1 MENYEF
7 LGNIG
12 QGMSGKVYK
21 AKHKKENRFYAI
33 KKLNFNEINEKERI
47 AIQDEVNLL
56 KQLKHPNIVTYKD
69 SFFDNENC
77 LNIVMVFC
85 EMGDMYTKIRRQ
97 KGEYF
102 PEETIFLWIAQLC
115 LALSYV
121 HDKQILHRD
130 IKTQNIFIQN
140 EHTIRIGDFGIA
152 KGYNQ
157 NQDLGGSLIG
167 TPLYMAPEVYN
178 SSKKYSFRSDIWS
191 LGCCIFEMCNLK
203 NAFEA
208 KSWNAVF
215 VKVTKG
221 QRAQL
226 NSRYSM
232 DMKNLVDSMLSV
244 NGKNRPTIA
253 SILEKPFMK
262 PIVGK
267 YISDFVANWKE
278 WGGEEEQVAILREQ
292 AIKFCIFDINRIN
305 EIFGDKYIIK
315 NENKDQE
322 ALKDINENDKKILMD
337 HKKEIENKL
346 KELENQKKLI
356 LENRQKER
364 NNMRKN
370 MNNINYKN
378 NSLTKDKDLKI
389 RYNSL
394 EKKIPTTK
402 QNSNSNIPNYINR
415 NNLSSN
421 NNNNKR
427 SSHKNNLSKHH
438 QNSDY
443 KLSGI
448 NIFQDNKEIPN
459 NYNSNNNK
467 NSGSRPLT
475 SNKKGSDT
483 NTEPGNA
490 IKDIRDE
497 KKYNIAERNQLTK
510 IIQEMNK
517 LKKELEQIDN
527 KKDSLPH
534 YNINFNNDKS
544 MLNNDTLNGINL
556 NNLNN
561 EFNNNGALGLYE
573 DENNILINNENY
585 NSNEKNYT
593 NNKNEEELINHKN
606 KIENLINNPNN
617 IIMDRID
624 FYKSRCINIIGKKNF
639 TKAYECI
646 KNDKLNKNNNKNTD
660 FNLREKLTSI
670 LGKTNIV
677 VYIKG
682 DDCFEIFQKINIL
695 FSSYISINTSKC
707 ISLF

>member
-85 EMGDMYTKIRRQ
+85 EMGDMYTKIRKQ

-315 NENKDQE
+315 DENKDQE
-322 ALKDINENDKKILMD
+322 ALKDINENEKKILMD
-337 HKKEIENKL
+337 HKKEIENRL
-346 KELENQKKLI
+346 KELENQKKII
-356 LENRQKER
+356 LENRQRER

-394 EKKIPTTK
+394 EKKIPNTK

-415 NNLSSN
+415 NNLSSNN

-448 NIFQDNKEIPN
+448 NIFQDSKEIPN

-467 NSGSRPLT
+467 NNGSRPLT
-475 SNKKGSDT
+475 SNKKGPDT
-483 NTEPGNA
+483 NTEPGNGM
-490 IKDIRDE
+490 KDIREE

-527 KKDSLPH
+527 RKDSLPH

-573 DENNILINNENY
+573 DETNILINNENY

-617 IIMDRID
+617 IIMERIE
-624 FYKSRCINIIGKKNF
+624 FYKSRCVNIIGKKTF
-639 TKAYECI
+639 VRAYECI
-646 KNDKLNKNNNKNTD
+646 KNDKLNKSNNKNTD

-670 LGKTNIV
+670 LGKTNIGFWQ
-677 VYIKG
+677 I
-682 DDCFEIFQKINIL
+682 INQVIIL
-695 FSSYISINTSKC
+695 EDLLNLNKS
-707 ISLF
+707 

>member
-21 AKHKKENRFYAI
+21 ARHKKENRFYAI

-69 SFFDNENC
+69 SFFDSNNC

-85 EMGDMYTKIRRQ
+85 ELGDMYTKIHKQ

-102 PEETIFLWIAQLC
+102 PEEQILLWLAQLC

-215 VKVTKG
+215 VKVNKG
-221 QRAQL
+221 QRAPL
-226 NSRYSM
+226 NNKYSI

-253 SILEKPFMK
+253 CILEKPFMK

-267 YISDFVANWKE
+267 YISDFVENWKD

-292 AIKFCIFDINRIN
+292 AEKFCIFEINRIN
-305 EIFGDKYIIK
+305 EIFGEKYIVK
-315 NENKDQE
+315 NDTKDQE
-322 ALKDINENDKKILMD
+322 ALKDINENEKKNLIERR
-337 HKKEIENKL
+337 KEIENKL
-346 KELENQKKLI
+346 KELENKKKII
-356 LENRQKER
+356 LENRQRER
-364 NNMRKN
+364 NNAKKN
-370 MNNINYKN
+370 MQTKINHNNYKSGSLNKEKNIEKEKENNIKV
-378 NSLTKDKDLKI
+378 

-394 EKKIPTTK
+394 EKKIPNNINNTK
-402 QNSNSNIPNYINR
+402 QI
-415 NNLSSN
+415 N
-421 NNNNKR
+421 NNNNNNMNIKK
-427 SSHKNNLSKHH
+427 SFNKKNLSRHH

-443 KLSGI
+443 KLSGL
-448 NIFQDNKEIPN
+448 NIFQDNKEMIPN
-459 NYNSNNNK
+459 NNNSS
-467 NSGSRPLT
+467 NSKKKGGRPLT
-475 SNKKGSDT
+475 SNKKDMM
-483 NTEPGNA
+483 TEPNGSVGKE
-490 IKDIRDE
+490 IKEREEKRIKFDE
-497 KKYNIAERNQLTK
+497 RKQLTK
-510 IIQEMNK
+510 IIQEINK
-517 LKKELEQIDN
+517 LKKEIEQIDN
-527 KKDSLPH
+527 REVSLPQ

-544 MLNNDTLNGINL
+544 FMNNDTLSGINL

-561 EFNNNGALGLYE
+561 
-573 DENNILINNENY
+573 DLINNAY
-585 NSNEKNYT
+585 VG
-593 NNKNEEELINHKN
+593 NEEENKNMNNNDNNNYINNKTEEELLNHQHKLD
-606 KIENLINNPNN
+606 NLINNPNN
-617 IIMDRID
+617 LIMERID
-624 FYKSRCINIIGKKNF
+624 FYKNRCLNIIGKKVF
-639 TKAYECI
+639 SRAYEFL
-646 KNDKLNKNNNKNTD
+646 KTDKQNKMSNKKIDYNT
-660 FNLREKLTSI
+660 REKLTNI
-670 LGKTNIV
+670 LGKNNI
-677 VYIKG
+677 G
-682 DDCFEIFQKINIL
+682 FWQMINQIL
-695 FSSYISINTSKC
+695 ILEDLLNKNKN
-707 ISLF
+707 

>member
-21 AKHKKENRFYAI
+21 ARHKKENRFYAI

-69 SFFDNENC
+69 SFFDSDNC

-85 EMGDMYTKIRRQ
+85 EMGDMYTKIHKQ

-102 PEETIFLWIAQLC
+102 PEEQILLWIAQLC

-215 VKVTKG
+215 VKVNKG

-226 NSRYSM
+226 NSRYSL

-262 PIVGK
+262 PVVGN
-267 YISDFVANWKE
+267 YISNFVENWKE
-278 WGGEEEQVAILREQ
+278 WGGEEEQVGILREQ
-292 AIKFCIFDINRIN
+292 AEKFCIFEINRIN
-305 EIFGDKYIIK
+305 EIFGEKYTIK
-315 NENKDQE
+315 NDNKDQE
-322 ALKDINENDKKILMD
+322 ALKDINENEKKNLIERR
-337 HKKEIENKL
+337 KEIENKL
-346 KELENQKKLI
+346 KELENKKKII
-356 LENRQKER
+356 LENRQRDR
-364 NNMRKN
+364 NNAKKN
-370 MNNINYKN
+370 ISTKIIHNNYKSG
-378 NSLTKDKDLKI
+378 SLNKDKEKDKENNLKI

-394 EKKIPTTK
+394 EKKIPINVVNNPK
-402 QNSNSNIPNYINR
+402 Q
-415 NNLSSN
+415 LN
-421 NNNNKR
+421 NNNNINMNIKK
-427 SSHKNNLSKHH
+427 SFNKKNLSRHH

-443 KLSGI
+443 KISGL
-448 NIFQDNKEIPN
+448 NIFQDNKELIPN
-459 NYNSNNNK
+459 NNNNSS
-467 NSGSRPLT
+467 NSKKKGGRPLT
-475 SNKKGSDT
+475 SNKKDMR
-483 NTEPGNA
+483 TEPNGSVG
-490 IKDIRDE
+490 KELKERDE
-497 KKYNIAERNQLTK
+497 KKIKFDERKQLTK
-510 IIQEMNK
+510 IIQEINK
-517 LKKELEQIDN
+517 LKKEIEQIDN
-527 KKDSLPH
+527 REVSLPQ

-544 MLNNDTLNGINL
+544 FLNNDTLSGINL

-561 EFNNNGALGLYE
+561 DLINNAYMSNE
-573 DENNILINNENY
+573 EENKNINIIINNENINY
-585 NSNEKNYT
+585 KNS
-593 NNKNEEELINHKN
+593 KNEEELIEHKQ
-606 KIENLINNPNN
+606 KIENLIKNPNEL
-617 IIMDRID
+617 IMERID
-624 FYKSRCINIIGKKNF
+624 FYKNRCINIIGKKVF
-639 TKAYECI
+639 QRAYEFL
-646 KNDKLNKNNNKNTD
+646 KSDKQNKIANKKIEYNV
-660 FNLREKLTSI
+660 REKLMNI
-670 LGKTNIV
+670 LGKNNI
-677 VYIKG
+677 G
-682 DDCFEIFQKINIL
+682 FWQMINQVL
-695 FSSYISINTSKC
+695 MLEDLLKKNKN
-707 ISLF
+707 

>member
-85 EMGDMYTKIRRQ
+85 EMGDMYTKIRKQ

-315 NENKDQE
+315 DENKDQE
-322 ALKDINENDKKILMD
+322 ALKDINENEKKILMD
-337 HKKEIENKL
+337 HKKEIENRL

-356 LENRQKER
+356 LENRQRER

-394 EKKIPTTK
+394 EKKIPNTK

-415 NNLSSN
+415 NNLSSNN

-448 NIFQDNKEIPN
+448 NIFQDSKEIPN

-467 NSGSRPLT
+467 NNGSRPLT
-475 SNKKGSDT
+475 SNKKGPDT
-483 NTEPGNA
+483 NTEPGNGM
-490 IKDIRDE
+490 KDIREE

-527 KKDSLPH
+527 RKDSLPH

-544 MLNNDTLNGINL
+544 ILNNDTLNGINL

-573 DENNILINNENY
+573 DETNILINNENY

-617 IIMDRID
+617 IIMERIE
-624 FYKSRCINIIGKKNF
+624 FYKSRCTNIIGKKTF
-639 TKAYECI
+639 IKAYECI
-646 KNDKLNKNNNKNTD
+646 KNDKLNKNNNKNPD
-660 FNLREKLTSI
+660 YNLREKLTSI
-670 LGKTNIV
+670 LGKTNIGFWQ
-677 VYIKG
+677 I
-682 DDCFEIFQKINIL
+682 INQVIIL
-695 FSSYISINTSKC
+695 EDLLNLNKS
-707 ISLF
+707 

>member
-21 AKHKKENRFYAI
+21 ARHKKENRFYAI

-69 SFFDNENC
+69 SFFDSDNC

-85 EMGDMYTKIRRQ
+85 EMGDMYTKIHKQ

-102 PEETIFLWIAQLC
+102 PEEQILLWIAQLC

-215 VKVTKG
+215 VKVNKG

-226 NSRYSM
+226 NSRYSL

-262 PIVGK
+262 PVVGN
-267 YISDFVANWKE
+267 YISNFVENWKE
-278 WGGEEEQVAILREQ
+278 WGGEEEQVGILREQ
-292 AIKFCIFDINRIN
+292 AEKFCIFEINRIN
-305 EIFGDKYIIK
+305 EIFGEKYTIK
-315 NENKDQE
+315 NDNKDQE
-322 ALKDINENDKKILMD
+322 ALKDINENEKKNLIERR
-337 HKKEIENKL
+337 KEIENKL
-346 KELENQKKLI
+346 KELENKKKII
-356 LENRQKER
+356 LENRQRDR
-364 NNMRKN
+364 NNAKKN
-370 MNNINYKN
+370 ISTKIIHNNYKSG
-378 NSLTKDKDLKI
+378 SLNKDKEKDKENNLKI

-394 EKKIPTTK
+394 EKKIPINAVNNPK
-402 QNSNSNIPNYINR
+402 Q
-415 NNLSSN
+415 LN
-421 NNNNKR
+421 NNNNINMNIKK
-427 SSHKNNLSKHH
+427 SFNKKNLSRHH

-443 KLSGI
+443 KISGL
-448 NIFQDNKEIPN
+448 NIFQDNKELIPN
-459 NYNSNNNK
+459 NNNNSS
-467 NSGSRPLT
+467 NSKKKGGRPLT
-475 SNKKGSDT
+475 SNKKDMR
-483 NTEPGNA
+483 TEPNGSVG
-490 IKDIRDE
+490 KELKERDE
-497 KKYNIAERNQLTK
+497 KKIKFDERKQLTK
-510 IIQEMNK
+510 IIQEINK
-517 LKKELEQIDN
+517 LKKEIEQIDN
-527 KKDSLPH
+527 REVSLPQ

-544 MLNNDTLNGINL
+544 FLNNDTLSGINL

-561 EFNNNGALGLYE
+561 DLINNAYMSNE
-573 DENNILINNENY
+573 EENKNINIIINNENINY
-585 NSNEKNYT
+585 KNS
-593 NNKNEEELINHKN
+593 KNEEELIEHKQ
-606 KIENLINNPNN
+606 KIENLIKNPNEL
-617 IIMDRID
+617 IMERID
-624 FYKSRCINIIGKKNF
+624 FYKNRCINIIGKKVF
-639 TKAYECI
+639 QRAYEFLKSDKQNKI
-646 KNDKLNKNNNKNTD
+646 ANKKIEYNVREKLMNILGKNNIGFWQMINQVLMLEDLLNKNKN
-660 FNLREKLTSI
+660 
-670 LGKTNIV
+670 
-677 VYIKG
+677 
-682 DDCFEIFQKINIL
+682 
-695 FSSYISINTSKC
+695 
-707 ISLF
+707 

>member
-21 AKHKKENRFYAI
+21 AKNKKENRFYAI

-85 EMGDMYTKIRRQ
+85 EMGDMYTKIRKQ

-102 PEETIFLWIAQLC
+102 SEETIFLWIAQLC

-278 WGGEEEQVAILREQ
+278 WGGEEEQVGILREQ

-305 EIFGDKYIIK
+305 EIFGDQYIIK

-322 ALKDINENDKKILMD
+322 ALKDINENEKKILMEP
-337 HKKEIENKL
+337 KKEIENRL

-356 LENRQKER
+356 LENRQRER
-364 NNMRKN
+364 NNLRKN
-370 MNNINYKN
+370 INNINHKN
-378 NSLTKDKDLKI
+378 NSLTKDKDLKV

-394 EKKIPTTK
+394 EKKIPNTK

-421 NNNNKR
+421 NNKR
-427 SSHKNNLSKHH
+427 SSHKNNLSKYH

-467 NSGSRPLT
+467 NIGSRPLT
-475 SNKKGSDT
+475 SNKKGPDT
-483 NTEPGNA
+483 NTEPGNG
-490 IKDIRDE
+490 IRDIRDE

-517 LKKELEQIDN
+517 LKKELEHIDN

-561 EFNNNGALGLYE
+561 EFNKKEALGSYE
-573 DENNILINNENY
+573 DEANILINNENY
-585 NSNEKNYT
+585 NNNEKNYT
-593 NNKNEEELINHKN
+593 NNKKEEELINHKN
-606 KIENLINNPNN
+606 KIKNLINNPNN
-617 IIMDRID
+617 IIMERID
-624 FYKSRCINIIGKKNF
+624 FYKSRCINIIGRKTF

-646 KNDKLNKNNNKNTD
+646 KNEKQNKNKISD
-660 FNLREKLTSI
+660 FNLKEKLTSI
-670 LGKTNIV
+670 LGKTNIGFWQ
-677 VYIKG
+677 I
-682 DDCFEIFQKINIL
+682 INQVIML
-695 FSSYISINTSKC
+695 EDLLNLNKS
-707 ISLF
+707 

>member
-21 AKHKKENRFYAI
+21 ARHKKENRFYAI

-56 KQLKHPNIVTYKD
+56 KELKHPNIVTYKD
-69 SFFDNENC
+69 SFFDSDNC

-85 EMGDMYTKIRRQ
+85 EMGDMYTKIHKQ

-102 PEETIFLWIAQLC
+102 PEEQILLWLAQLC

-178 SSKKYSFRSDIWS
+178 SNKKYSFRSDIWS

-215 VKVTKG
+215 VKVNKG
-221 QRAQL
+221 QRAPL
-226 NSRYSM
+226 NNKYSI

-262 PIVGK
+262 PIVGN
-267 YISDFVANWKE
+267 YISDFVSHWKE
-278 WGGEEEQVAILREQ
+278 WGGEEEQVSILREQ
-292 AIKFCIFDINRIN
+292 AEKFCIFEINRIN
-305 EIFGDKYIIK
+305 EIFGDKYIVK
-315 NENKDQE
+315 NDNKDQE
-322 ALKDINENDKKILMD
+322 ALKDINENEKKNLIERR
-337 HKKEIENKL
+337 KEIENKL
-346 KELENQKKLI
+346 KELENKKKLI
-356 LENRQKER
+356 LENRQRER
-364 NNMRKN
+364 NNAKKN
-370 MNNINYKN
+370 MVAKINYTN
-378 NSLTKDKDLKI
+378 NHKGGSLNKEKEKEKDNIKV

-394 EKKIPTTK
+394 EKKIPTNINNTK
-402 QNSNSNIPNYINR
+402 QV
-415 NNLSSN
+415 N
-421 NNNNKR
+421 NNNMNIKKFFNK
-427 SSHKNNLSKHH
+427 KNLSKHH

-443 KLSGI
+443 KLSGL
-448 NIFQDNKEIPN
+448 NIFQDNKDMN
-459 NYNSNNNK
+459 QNNN
-467 NSGSRPLT
+467 NSSNSKKKGGRPLT
-475 SNKKGSDT
+475 SNKKDMR
-483 NTEPGNA
+483 TEPNGSVNKE
-490 IKDIRDE
+490 IKEREEKRIKFDE
-497 KKYNIAERNQLTK
+497 RKQLTK
-510 IIQEMNK
+510 IIQEINK
-517 LKKELEQIDN
+517 LKKEIEQID
-527 KKDSLPH
+527 KREVSLPQ

-544 MLNNDTLNGINL
+544 FINNDTLSGINL

-561 EFNNNGALGLYE
+561 DLINKAYVGNEE
-573 DENNILINNENY
+573 ENKNMNNNEN
-585 NSNEKNYT
+585 SNYR
-593 NNKNEEELINHKN
+593 NNKNEEDLINHQH
-606 KIENLINNPNN
+606 KIDNLINNPNN
-617 IIMDRID
+617 LIMERID
-624 FYKSRCINIIGKKNF
+624 FYKNRCINIIGKKTF
-639 TKAYECI
+639 SRAYEFLKI
-646 KNDKLNKNNNKNTD
+646 DKQNKISNKKVDYNT
-660 FNLREKLTSI
+660 REKLTNI
-670 LGKTNIV
+670 LGKNNI
-677 VYIKG
+677 G
-682 DDCFEIFQKINIL
+682 FWQMINQVL
-695 FSSYISINTSKC
+695 MLEDLLNKNKN
-707 ISLF
+707 

>member
-1 MENYEF
+1 
-7 LGNIG
+7 
-12 QGMSGKVYK
+12 MSGKVYK

-69 SFFDNENC
+69 SFFDKDNC

-85 EMGDMYTKIRRQ
+85 EMGDMYTKIRKQ

-102 PEETIFLWIAQLC
+102 PEETILLWVAQLC

-215 VKVTKG
+215 VKVNKG

-262 PIVGK
+262 PVVGQ
-267 YISDFVANWKE
+267 YICDFVENWKD

-292 AIKFCIFDINRIN
+292 AEKFCIFDVGRIN
-305 EIFGDKYIIK
+305 EIFGDNFINK

-322 ALKDINENDKKILMD
+322 ILKDINENEKKMLIERR
-337 HKKEIENKL
+337 KEIENRL
-346 KELENQKKLI
+346 KELENKKKLI
-356 LENRQKER
+356 LENRQRER
-364 NNMRKN
+364 NNIRKN
-370 MNNINYKN
+370 INNINHKNN
-378 NSLTKDKDLKI
+378 NSLNKDKDLKI

-394 EKKIPTTK
+394 EKKIPNNNK
-402 QNSNSNIPNYINR
+402 QNSYSNIPNYINR

-421 NNNNKR
+421 NNNIKQSFHR
-427 SSHKNNLSKHH
+427 NNLSKHH

-443 KLSGI
+443 KISGI
-448 NIFQDNKEIPN
+448 SIFQDTKEIPN

-467 NSGSRPLT
+467 KSGSRPLT
-475 SNKKGSDT
+475 SNKKDPDIQ
-483 NTEPGNA
+483 TEPGNGV
-490 IKDIRDE
+490 KDIREE
-497 KKYNIAERNQLTK
+497 KKINIAERNQLTK
-510 IIQEMNK
+510 IIQEINK
-517 LKKELEQIDN
+517 LKKEMEQIDN
-527 KKDSLPH
+527 KEVSLPK
-534 YNINFNNDKS
+534 YNININNDKS
-544 MLNNDTLNGINL
+544 MINNTLNGINS
-556 NNLNN
+556 NDIIINRTV
-561 EFNNNGALGLYE
+561 AQYE
-573 DENNILINNENY
+573 DENMINNDDIGNDNNY
-585 NSNEKNYT
+585 I
-593 NNKNEEELINHKN
+593 NNKNEEDLSEHKN
-606 KIENLINNPNN
+606 KIENLMKNPNS
-617 IIMDRID
+617 IILQRIE
-624 FYKSRCINIIGKKNF
+624 FYKKRCINIIGKKIF
-639 TKAYECI
+639 TKAYECLKI
-646 KNDKLNKNNNKNTD
+646 DKQNKINNKNVD
-660 FNLREKLTSI
+660 YNLREKLTTI
-670 LGKTNIV
+670 LGKNNI
-677 VYIKG
+677 G
-682 DDCFEIFQKINIL
+682 FWQMINQIIIL
-695 FSSYISINTSKC
+695 EDLLNRNKS
-707 ISLF
+707 

>member
-12 QGMSGKVYK
+12 QGMTGKVYK

-33 KKLNFNEINEKERI
+33 KKLNFNEINEKEKI

-69 SFFDNENC
+69 SFFDKENC

-85 EMGDMYTKIRRQ
+85 EMGDMYTKIRKQ
-97 KGEYF
+97 KGENF
-102 PEETIFLWIAQLC
+102 PEETILLWIAQLC

-226 NSRYSM
+226 NSKYSI

-262 PIVGK
+262 PVVGK
-267 YISDFVANWKE
+267 YIMDFVENWKE
-278 WGGEEEQVAILREQ
+278 WGGDEEQVGILREQ
-292 AIKFCIFDINRIN
+292 AQKFCIFDEGKIN
-305 EIFGDKYIIK
+305 EIFGDKYNIK

-322 ALKDINENDKKILMD
+322 ALKDINENEIKLLME
-337 HKKEIENKL
+337 HRKEIENKL
-346 KELENQKKLI
+346 KELENKKKSI
-356 LENRQKER
+356 LENRQRER
-364 NNMRKN
+364 NNYKKNISN
-370 MNNINYKN
+370 MNQKN
-378 NSLTKDKDLKI
+378 NSSNKDKDLKI

-394 EKKIPTTK
+394 EKKIPNNK
-402 QNSNSNIPNYINR
+402 KINNIPNYINR
-415 NNLSSN
+415 NNMSSTN
-421 NNNNKR
+421 NNGNIKR
-427 SSHKNNLSKHH
+427 ISHKGNLSKFH

-443 KLSGI
+443 KITGI
-448 NIFQDNKEIPN
+448 NLLQDNKDLLN
-459 NYNSNNNK
+459 NPNSNNNK
-467 NSGSRPLT
+467 NNGSRPLT
-475 SNKKGSDT
+475 SNKKGSDIQ
-483 NTEPGNA
+483 TEPRSGSLNKE
-490 IKDIRDE
+490 IVKVEREEQKIS
-497 KKYNIAERNQLTK
+497 IAERNQLTK

-517 LKKELEQIDN
+517 LRKELEQID
-527 KKDSLPH
+527 KKEVSLPK
-534 YNINFNNDKS
+534 YNINFNNEKS
-544 MLNNDTLNGINL
+544 FLNNDVLNGINL
-556 NNLNN
+556 NALNN
-561 EFNNNGALGLYE
+561 ELNANEEE
-573 DENNILINNENY
+573 DNANDINF
-585 NSNEKNYT
+585 KD
-593 NNKNEEELINHKN
+593 NKNEEELINHKN
-606 KIENLINNPNN
+606 KIEDFKNNPNKK
-617 IIMDRID
+617 IIEKID
-624 FYKSRCINIIGKKNF
+624 FYKSRCIDIIGKKRF
-639 TKAYECI
+639 TRAYECI
-646 KNDKLNKNNNKNTD
+646 KSNKSNKKNPD
-660 FNLREKLTSI
+660 SSLREKLTTI
-670 LGKTNIV
+670 LGKDNIGFWQMINQVLVLEDLLNKNTN
-677 VYIKG
+677 
-682 DDCFEIFQKINIL
+682 
-695 FSSYISINTSKC
+695 
-707 ISLF
+707 

>member
-21 AKHKKENRFYAI
+21 ARHKEENRFYAI

-69 SFFDNENC
+69 SFFDSDNC

-85 EMGDMYTKIRRQ
+85 ELGDMYTKIHKQ

-102 PEETIFLWIAQLC
+102 PEEQILLWLAQLC
-115 LALSYV
+115 LALSYI

-215 VKVTKG
+215 VKVNKG
-221 QRAQL
+221 QRAPL
-226 NSRYSM
+226 NNKYSI
-232 DMKNLVDSMLSV
+232 DMKNLVDSMLSI

-262 PIVGK
+262 PVVGN
-267 YISDFVANWKE
+267 YISDFVEHWEE
-278 WGGEEEQVAILREQ
+278 WGGEEEQVGILREQ
-292 AIKFCIFDINRIN
+292 AEKFCIFEINRIN
-305 EIFGDKYIIK
+305 EIFGDKYIVK
-315 NENKDQE
+315 NDTKDQE
-322 ALKDINENDKKILMD
+322 ALKDINENEKKNLIERR
-337 HKKEIENKL
+337 KEIENKL
-346 KELENQKKLI
+346 KELENKKKSI
-356 LENRQKER
+356 LENRQRER
-364 NNMRKN
+364 NNAKKN
-370 MNNINYKN
+370 ISNKVNY
-378 NSLTKDKDLKI
+378 NSFKSGSLNKDKDNNIKV

-394 EKKIPTTK
+394 EKKIPININNTK
-402 QNSNSNIPNYINR
+402 QI
-415 NNLSSN
+415 N
-421 NNNNKR
+421 NNNNNMNIKK
-427 SSHKNNLSKHH
+427 SFNKKNLLRHH

-443 KLSGI
+443 KLSGL
-448 NIFQDNKEIPN
+448 NIFQDNKEMIPYN
-459 NYNSNNNK
+459 NSSNSK
-467 NSGSRPLT
+467 KRGGRPLT
-475 SNKKGSDT
+475 ANKKDM
-483 NTEPGNA
+483 NTEPNGSVNKE
-490 IKDIRDE
+490 IKEKEE
-497 KKYNIAERNQLTK
+497 KKIKFDERKLLTK
-510 IIQEMNK
+510 VIQEINK
-517 LKKELEQIDN
+517 LKKEIEQIDN
-527 KKDSLPH
+527 REVSLPQ

-544 MLNNDTLNGINL
+544 FLNNDTLSGINL

-561 EFNNNGALGLYE
+561 DLISNAYMGNDEENKNLNN
-573 DENNILINNENY
+573 NNEN
-585 NSNEKNYT
+585 NNYKS
-593 NNKNEEELINHKN
+593 NKNEEELINHKQKIDNLMN
-606 KIENLINNPNN
+606 KPNDLIIE
-617 IIMDRID
+617 RID
-624 FYKSRCINIIGKKNF
+624 FYKNRCINIIGKKAF
-639 TKAYECI
+639 QRAYDFL
-646 KNDKLNKNNNKNTD
+646 KTDKQNKISNKNIEYNT
-660 FNLREKLTSI
+660 REKLTTI
-670 LGKTNIV
+670 LGKENI
-677 VYIKG
+677 G
-682 DDCFEIFQKINIL
+682 FWQMINQIL
-695 FSSYISINTSKC
+695 MLEDLLNKNKN
-707 ISLF
+707 

>member
-12 QGMSGKVYK
+12 QGMTGKVYK

-69 SFFDNENC
+69 SFFDKENC

-85 EMGDMYTKIRRQ
+85 EMGDMYTKIRKQ
-97 KGEYF
+97 KGENF
-102 PEETIFLWIAQLC
+102 PEETILLWIAQLC

-226 NSRYSM
+226 NSKYSN

-262 PIVGK
+262 PVVGK
-267 YISDFVANWKE
+267 YIMDFVENWKE
-278 WGGEEEQVAILREQ
+278 WGGDEEQVGILREQ
-292 AIKFCIFDINRIN
+292 AQKFCIFDEGKIN
-305 EIFGDKYIIK
+305 EIFGDKYNIK

-322 ALKDINENDKKILMD
+322 ALKDINENEIKLLME
-337 HKKEIENKL
+337 HRKEIENKL
-346 KELENQKKLI
+346 KELENKKKLI
-356 LENRQKER
+356 LENRQRER
-364 NNMRKN
+364 NNYKK
-370 MNNINYKN
+370 NINTINQKN
-378 NSLTKDKDLKI
+378 NSSNKDKDLKI

-394 EKKIPTTK
+394 EKKIPNNK
-402 QNSNSNIPNYINR
+402 KINNIPNYINR
-415 NNLSSN
+415 NNMSSN
-421 NNNNKR
+421 NNNANIKR
-427 SSHKNNLSKHH
+427 ASHKGNLSKFH

-443 KLSGI
+443 KITGI
-448 NIFQDNKEIPN
+448 NLLQDNKELLN
-459 NYNSNNNK
+459 NANSNNNK

-475 SNKKGSDT
+475 SNKKSDIQ
-483 NTEPGNA
+483 TEPRSGSLNKE
-490 IKDIRDE
+490 IVKVEREEQKIS
-497 KKYNIAERNQLTK
+497 IAERNQLTK

-517 LKKELEQIDN
+517 LRKELEQID
-527 KKDSLPH
+527 KKEVSLPK
-534 YNINFNNDKS
+534 YNINFNNEKS
-544 MLNNDTLNGINL
+544 FLNNDALNGINL
-556 NNLNN
+556 NALNN
-561 EFNNNGALGLYE
+561 ELNANEEE
-573 DENNILINNENY
+573 DKANDINY
-585 NSNEKNYT
+585 KD
-593 NNKNEEELINHKN
+593 NKNEEELINHKN
-606 KIENLINNPNN
+606 KIDDFKNNPNKM
-617 IIMDRID
+617 IVEKID
-624 FYKSRCINIIGKKNF
+624 FYKKRCTDIIGSKKF
-639 TKAYECI
+639 TRAYECI
-646 KNDKLNKNNNKNTD
+646 KSNKNNKKNPD
-660 FNLREKLTSI
+660 SNLREKLMTI
-670 LGKTNIV
+670 LGKDNLGFWQMINQVLVLEDLLNKNTN
-677 VYIKG
+677 
-682 DDCFEIFQKINIL
+682 
-695 FSSYISINTSKC
+695 
-707 ISLF
+707 

>member
-1 MENYEF
+1 MDNYEF

-21 AKHKKENRFYAI
+21 AKHKQENRFYAI

-69 SFFDNENC
+69 SFFDKDNC

-85 EMGDMYTKIRRQ
+85 EMGDMYTKIRKQ

-102 PEETIFLWIAQLC
+102 PEETILLWIAQLC

-215 VKVTKG
+215 VKVNKG

-226 NSRYSM
+226 NSRYSI

-262 PIVGK
+262 PVVGQ
-267 YISDFVANWKE
+267 YICDFVENWKD

-292 AIKFCIFDINRIN
+292 AEKFCIFDVGRIN
-305 EIFGDKYIIK
+305 EIFGDKFIIK

-322 ALKDINENDKKILMD
+322 ILKDINENEKKMLIERR
-337 HKKEIENKL
+337 KEIENKL
-346 KELENQKKLI
+346 KELENKKKLI
-356 LENRQKER
+356 LENRQRER
-364 NNMRKN
+364 NNIRKN
-370 MNNINYKN
+370 INNINHKNN
-378 NSLTKDKDLKI
+378 NSLNKDKDLKI

-394 EKKIPTTK
+394 EKKIPNNK
-402 QNSNSNIPNYINR
+402 QNSYSNIPNYINR

-421 NNNNKR
+421 NNNNIKQ
-427 SSHKNNLSKHH
+427 SFHKNNLSRHH

-443 KLSGI
+443 KISGI
-448 NIFQDNKEIPN
+448 SIFQDTKEIPN

-467 NSGSRPLT
+467 KSGSRPLT
-475 SNKKGSDT
+475 SNKKDPDIQ
-483 NTEPGNA
+483 TEPGNGV
-490 IKDIRDE
+490 KDIREE
-497 KKYNIAERNQLTK
+497 KKINIAERNQLTK
-510 IIQEMNK
+510 IIQEINK
-517 LKKELEQIDN
+517 LKKEIEQIDN
-527 KKDSLPH
+527 KEVTLPK
-534 YNINFNNDKS
+534 YNININNDKS
-544 MLNNDTLNGINL
+544 MINNTLNGINL
-556 NNLNN
+556 NSDLIINRTV
-561 EFNNNGALGLYE
+561 AQYE
-573 DENNILINNENY
+573 DENIINNDDINY
-585 NSNEKNYT
+585 INNDNIYI
-593 NNKNEEELINHKN
+593 NNKNEEDLSEHKN
-606 KIENLINNPNN
+606 KIENLINNPNS
-617 IIMDRID
+617 IIMERIE
-624 FYKSRCINIIGKKNF
+624 FYKSRCINIIGKKVF
-639 TKAYECI
+639 TKAYECLKI
-646 KNDKLNKNNNKNTD
+646 DKQNKNNNKNVD
-660 FNLREKLTSI
+660 YNLREKLTTI
-670 LGKTNIV
+670 LGKN
-677 VYIKG
+677 
-682 DDCFEIFQKINIL
+682 KIGFWQMINQIIIL
-695 FSSYISINTSKC
+695 EDLLNRNKS
-707 ISLF
+707 

>member
-21 AKHKKENRFYAI
+21 ARHKKENRFYAI

-69 SFFDNENC
+69 SFFDSDNC

-85 EMGDMYTKIRRQ
+85 ELGDMYTKIHKQ

-102 PEETIFLWIAQLC
+102 PEEQILLWLAQLC

-215 VKVTKG
+215 VKVNKG

-226 NSRYSM
+226 NSRYSL

-267 YISDFVANWKE
+267 YISDFVENWKE
-278 WGGEEEQVAILREQ
+278 WGGEEEQVGILRDQ
-292 AIKFCIFDINRIN
+292 AEKFCIFEINRIN

-315 NENKDQE
+315 NDTKDQE
-322 ALKDINENDKKILMD
+322 ALKDINENEKKNLIERR
-337 HKKEIENKL
+337 KEIENKL
-346 KELENQKKLI
+346 KELENKKKVI
-356 LENRQKER
+356 LENRQRDR
-364 NNMRKN
+364 NNAKKN
-370 MNNINYKN
+370 ISTKIINHNNYKSG
-378 NSLTKDKDLKI
+378 SLNKDKENNLKI

-394 EKKIPTTK
+394 EKKIPININNPK
-402 QNSNSNIPNYINR
+402 QA
-415 NNLSSN
+415 N
-421 NNNNKR
+421 NNNNNNINMNIKK
-427 SSHKNNLSKHH
+427 SFNKKNLSRHH
-438 QNSDY
+438 QNSDF
-443 KLSGI
+443 KLSGL
-448 NIFQDNKEIPN
+448 NIFQDNKEMIPN
-459 NYNSNNNK
+459 NNNNSS
-467 NSGSRPLT
+467 NSKKKGSRPLT
-475 SNKKGSDT
+475 SNKKDMR
-483 NTEPGNA
+483 TEPNGSVG
-490 IKDIRDE
+490 KEMKERDE
-497 KKYNIAERNQLTK
+497 KKIKFDERKQLTK
-510 IIQEMNK
+510 IIQEINK
-517 LKKELEQIDN
+517 LKKEIEQIDN
-527 KKDSLPH
+527 REVTLPQ

-544 MLNNDTLNGINL
+544 FLNNDTLSGINL

-561 EFNNNGALGLYE
+561 DLINNAYMMSIE
-573 DENNILINNENY
+573 DENKNINANNNIINENNNY
-585 NSNEKNYT
+585 KNS
-593 NNKNEEELINHKN
+593 KNEEELLNHKQ
-606 KIENLINNPNN
+606 KIENLKNNPNDL
-617 IIMDRID
+617 IMERID
-624 FYKSRCINIIGKKNF
+624 FYKNRCINIIGKKVF
-639 TKAYECI
+639 QRAYDII
-646 KNDKLNKNNNKNTD
+646 KTDKQNKIANKKIDYNIREKLMNILGKSNIGFWQMINQVLTLEDLLNKNK
-660 FNLREKLTSI
+660 S
-670 LGKTNIV
+670 
-677 VYIKG
+677 
-682 DDCFEIFQKINIL
+682 
-695 FSSYISINTSKC
+695 
-707 ISLF
+707 

>member
-21 AKHKKENRFYAI
+21 ARHKKENRFYAI

-69 SFFDNENC
+69 SFFDSDNC

-85 EMGDMYTKIRRQ
+85 EMGDMYTKIHKQ

-102 PEETIFLWIAQLC
+102 PEEQILLWIAQLC

-215 VKVTKG
+215 VKVNKG

-226 NSRYSM
+226 NSRYSL

-262 PIVGK
+262 PVVGN
-267 YISDFVANWKE
+267 YISNFVENWKE
-278 WGGEEEQVAILREQ
+278 WGGEEEQVGILREQ
-292 AIKFCIFDINRIN
+292 AEKFCIFEINRIN
-305 EIFGDKYIIK
+305 EIFGEKYTIK
-315 NENKDQE
+315 NDNKDQE
-322 ALKDINENDKKILMD
+322 ALKDINENEKKNLIERR
-337 HKKEIENKL
+337 KEIENKL
-346 KELENQKKLI
+346 KELENKKKII
-356 LENRQKER
+356 LENRQRDR
-364 NNMRKN
+364 NNAKKN
-370 MNNINYKN
+370 ISTKIIHNNYKSG
-378 NSLTKDKDLKI
+378 SLNKDKEKDKENNLKI

-394 EKKIPTTK
+394 EKKIPINVVNNPK
-402 QNSNSNIPNYINR
+402 Q
-415 NNLSSN
+415 LN
-421 NNNNKR
+421 NNNNINMNIKK
-427 SSHKNNLSKHH
+427 SFNKKNLSRHH

-443 KLSGI
+443 KISGL
-448 NIFQDNKEIPN
+448 NIFQDNKELIPN
-459 NYNSNNNK
+459 NNNNSS
-467 NSGSRPLT
+467 NSKKKGGRPLT
-475 SNKKGSDT
+475 SNKKDMR
-483 NTEPGNA
+483 TEPNGSVG
-490 IKDIRDE
+490 KELKERDE
-497 KKYNIAERNQLTK
+497 KKIKFDERKQLTK
-510 IIQEMNK
+510 IIQEINK
-517 LKKELEQIDN
+517 LKKEIEQIDN
-527 KKDSLPH
+527 REVSLPQ

-544 MLNNDTLNGINL
+544 FLNNDTLSGINL

-561 EFNNNGALGLYE
+561 DLINNAYMSNE
-573 DENNILINNENY
+573 EENKNINIIINNENINY
-585 NSNEKNYT
+585 KNS
-593 NNKNEEELINHKN
+593 KNEEELIEHKQ
-606 KIENLINNPNN
+606 KIENLIKNPNEL
-617 IIMDRID
+617 IMERID
-624 FYKSRCINIIGKKNF
+624 FYKNRCINIIGKKVF
-639 TKAYECI
+639 QRAYEFLKSDKQNKI
-646 KNDKLNKNNNKNTD
+646 ANKKIEYNVREKLMNILGKNNIGFWQIINQVLMLEDLLNKNKN
-660 FNLREKLTSI
+660 
-670 LGKTNIV
+670 
-677 VYIKG
+677 
-682 DDCFEIFQKINIL
+682 
-695 FSSYISINTSKC
+695 
-707 ISLF
+707 

>member
-21 AKHKKENRFYAI
+21 ARHKKENRFYAI

-69 SFFDNENC
+69 SFFDSDNC

-85 EMGDMYTKIRRQ
+85 ELGDMYTKIHKQ
-97 KGEYF
+97 KGDFF
-102 PEETIFLWIAQLC
+102 PEEQILLWLAQLC

-215 VKVTKG
+215 VKVNKG

-226 NSRYSM
+226 NSRYSL

-267 YISDFVANWKE
+267 YISDFVENWKE
-278 WGGEEEQVAILREQ
+278 WGGEEEQVGILREQ
-292 AIKFCIFDINRIN
+292 AEKFCIFEINRIN

-315 NENKDQE
+315 NDTKDQE
-322 ALKDINENDKKILMD
+322 ALKDINENEKKNLIERR
-337 HKKEIENKL
+337 KEIENKL
-346 KELENQKKLI
+346 KELENKKKVI
-356 LENRQKER
+356 LENRQRDR
-364 NNMRKN
+364 NNAKKN
-370 MNNINYKN
+370 ISTKIINHNNYKSG
-378 NSLTKDKDLKI
+378 SLNKDKENNLKI

-394 EKKIPTTK
+394 EKKIPININNPK
-402 QNSNSNIPNYINR
+402 QI
-415 NNLSSN
+415 N
-421 NNNNKR
+421 NNNNNINMNIKK
-427 SSHKNNLSKHH
+427 SFNKKNLSRHH
-438 QNSDY
+438 QNSDI
-443 KLSGI
+443 KLSGL
-448 NIFQDNKEIPN
+448 NIFQDNKEMIPN
-459 NYNSNNNK
+459 NNNNSS
-467 NSGSRPLT
+467 NSKKKGGRPLT
-475 SNKKGSDT
+475 SNKKDMR
-483 NTEPGNA
+483 TEPNGSVG
-490 IKDIRDE
+490 KELKERDE
-497 KKYNIAERNQLTK
+497 KKIKFDERKQLTK
-510 IIQEMNK
+510 IIQEINK
-517 LKKELEQIDN
+517 LKKEIEQIDN
-527 KKDSLPH
+527 REVTLPQ

-544 MLNNDTLNGINL
+544 FLNNDTLSGINL

-561 EFNNNGALGLYE
+561 DLINNAYMMSIE
-573 DENNILINNENY
+573 DENKNINTNNNIINENNNY
-585 NSNEKNYT
+585 KNS
-593 NNKNEEELINHKN
+593 KNEEELINHKQ
-606 KIENLINNPNN
+606 KIENLKNNPNDL
-617 IIMDRID
+617 IMERID
-624 FYKSRCINIIGKKNF
+624 FYKNRCINIIGKKVF
-639 TKAYECI
+639 QRAYDLI
-646 KNDKLNKNNNKNTD
+646 KTDKQNKIANKKIDYNIREKLMNILGKSNIGFWQMINQVLMLEDLLNKNK
-660 FNLREKLTSI
+660 S
-670 LGKTNIV
+670 
-677 VYIKG
+677 
-682 DDCFEIFQKINIL
+682 
-695 FSSYISINTSKC
+695 
-707 ISLF
+707 

>member
-12 QGMSGKVYK
+12 QGMTGKVYK
-21 AKHKKENRFYAI
+21 AKNKKENRFYAI

-69 SFFDNENC
+69 SFFDKENC

-85 EMGDMYTKIRRQ
+85 EMGDMYTKIRKQ
-97 KGEYF
+97 KGENF
-102 PEETIFLWIAQLC
+102 PEETILLWIAQLC

-140 EHTIRIGDFGIA
+140 DHTIRIGDFGIA

-226 NSRYSM
+226 NSKYSN

-262 PIVGK
+262 PVVGK
-267 YISDFVANWKE
+267 YIMDFVENWKE
-278 WGGEEEQVAILREQ
+278 WGGDEEQVGILREQ
-292 AIKFCIFDINRIN
+292 AQKFCIFDEGKIN
-305 EIFGDKYIIK
+305 EIFGDKYNIK

-322 ALKDINENDKKILMD
+322 ALKDINENEIKLLME
-337 HKKEIENKL
+337 HRKEIENKL
-346 KELENQKKLI
+346 KELENKKKLI
-356 LENRQKER
+356 LENRQRER
-364 NNMRKN
+364 NNFKK
-370 MNNINYKN
+370 NINNLNQKN
-378 NSLTKDKDLKI
+378 NSSNKDKDLKI

-394 EKKIPTTK
+394 EKKIPNNK
-402 QNSNSNIPNYINR
+402 KLNNIPNYMNK
-415 NNLSSN
+415 NNMSSN
-421 NNNNKR
+421 NNNNNIKR
-427 SSHKNNLSKHH
+427 TSHKGNLSKFH

-443 KLSGI
+443 KITGI
-448 NIFQDNKEIPN
+448 NLLQDNKELLN
-459 NYNSNNNK
+459 NANSNNNK
-467 NSGSRPLT
+467 NRGSRPLT
-475 SNKKGSDT
+475 SNKKGSDIQ
-483 NTEPGNA
+483 TEPRSGSLNKE
-490 IKDIRDE
+490 IVKVEREEQKIS
-497 KKYNIAERNQLTK
+497 IAERNQLTK

-517 LKKELEQIDN
+517 LRKELDQIDKKEV
-527 KKDSLPH
+527 SLPK
-534 YNINFNNDKS
+534 YNINFSNEKS
-544 MLNNDTLNGINL
+544 FLNNDMLNGINL
-556 NNLNN
+556 NALNN
-561 EFNNNGALGLYE
+561 ELNANEEE
-573 DENNILINNENY
+573 DNANEL
-585 NSNEKNYT
+585 
-593 NNKNEEELINHKN
+593 NNKNNKTEEELINHKN
-606 KIENLINNPNN
+606 KIETFKNNPNIM
-617 IIMDRID
+617 IIEKID
-624 FYKSRCINIIGKKNF
+624 FYKKRCINIIGKKRF
-639 TKAYECI
+639 TRAYECI
-646 KNDKLNKNNNKNTD
+646 KSNKNNKKNPD
-660 FNLREKLTSI
+660 SNLREKLMTI
-670 LGKTNIV
+670 LGKDNIGFWQMINQVLVLEDLLNKNTN
-677 VYIKG
+677 
-682 DDCFEIFQKINIL
+682 
-695 FSSYISINTSKC
+695 
-707 ISLF
+707 

>member
-21 AKHKKENRFYAI
+21 ARHKKENRFYAI

-69 SFFDNENC
+69 SFFDSDNC

-85 EMGDMYTKIRRQ
+85 EMGDMYTKIHKQ

-102 PEETIFLWIAQLC
+102 PEEQILLWIAQLC

-215 VKVTKG
+215 VKVNKG

-226 NSRYSM
+226 NSRYSL

-262 PIVGK
+262 PVVGN
-267 YISDFVANWKE
+267 YISNFVENWKE
-278 WGGEEEQVAILREQ
+278 WGGEEEQVGILREQ
-292 AIKFCIFDINRIN
+292 AEKFCIFENNRIN
-305 EIFGDKYIIK
+305 EIFGEKYTIK
-315 NENKDQE
+315 NDNKDQE
-322 ALKDINENDKKILMD
+322 ALKDINENEKKNLIERR
-337 HKKEIENKL
+337 KEIENKL
-346 KELENQKKLI
+346 KELENKKKII
-356 LENRQKER
+356 LENRQRDR
-364 NNMRKN
+364 NNAKKN
-370 MNNINYKN
+370 ISTKIIHNNYKSG
-378 NSLTKDKDLKI
+378 SLNKDKEKDKENNLKI

-394 EKKIPTTK
+394 EKKIPINVVNNPK
-402 QNSNSNIPNYINR
+402 Q
-415 NNLSSN
+415 LN
-421 NNNNKR
+421 NNNNINMNIKK
-427 SSHKNNLSKHH
+427 SFNKKNLSRHH

-443 KLSGI
+443 KISGL
-448 NIFQDNKEIPN
+448 NIFQDNKELIPN
-459 NYNSNNNK
+459 NNNNSS
-467 NSGSRPLT
+467 NSKKKGGRPLT
-475 SNKKGSDT
+475 SNKKDMR
-483 NTEPGNA
+483 TEPNGSVG
-490 IKDIRDE
+490 KELKERDE
-497 KKYNIAERNQLTK
+497 KKIKFDERKQLTK
-510 IIQEMNK
+510 IIQEINK
-517 LKKELEQIDN
+517 LKKEIEQIDN
-527 KKDSLPH
+527 REVSLPQ

-544 MLNNDTLNGINL
+544 FLNNDTLSGINL

-561 EFNNNGALGLYE
+561 DLINNAYMSNE
-573 DENNILINNENY
+573 EENKNINIIINNENINY
-585 NSNEKNYT
+585 KNS
-593 NNKNEEELINHKN
+593 KNEEELIEHKQ
-606 KIENLINNPNN
+606 KIENLIKNPNEL
-617 IIMDRID
+617 IMERID
-624 FYKSRCINIIGKKNF
+624 FYKNRCINIIGKKVF
-639 TKAYECI
+639 QRAYEFLKSDKQNKIANKKIECNVREKLMNI
-646 KNDKLNKNNNKNTD
+646 LGKNNIGFWQMINQVLMLEDLLNKNKN
-660 FNLREKLTSI
+660 
-670 LGKTNIV
+670 
-677 VYIKG
+677 
-682 DDCFEIFQKINIL
+682 
-695 FSSYISINTSKC
+695 
-707 ISLF
+707 

>member
-21 AKHKKENRFYAI
+21 ARHKKENRFYAI

-69 SFFDNENC
+69 SFFDSDNC

-85 EMGDMYTKIRRQ
+85 EMGDMYTKIHKQ

-102 PEETIFLWIAQLC
+102 PEEQILLWIAQLC

-215 VKVTKG
+215 VKVNKG

-226 NSRYSM
+226 NSRYSL

-262 PIVGK
+262 PVVGN
-267 YISDFVANWKE
+267 YISNFVENWKE
-278 WGGEEEQVAILREQ
+278 WGGEEEQVGILREQ
-292 AIKFCIFDINRIN
+292 AEKFCIFEINRIN
-305 EIFGDKYIIK
+305 EIFGEKYTIK
-315 NENKDQE
+315 NDNKDQE
-322 ALKDINENDKKILMD
+322 ALKDINENEKKNLIERR
-337 HKKEIENKL
+337 KEIENKL
-346 KELENQKKLI
+346 KELENKKKII
-356 LENRQKER
+356 LENRQRDR
-364 NNMRKN
+364 NNAKKN
-370 MNNINYKN
+370 ISTKIIHNNYKSG
-378 NSLTKDKDLKI
+378 SLNKDKEKDKENNLKI

-394 EKKIPTTK
+394 EKKIPINVVNNPK
-402 QNSNSNIPNYINR
+402 Q
-415 NNLSSN
+415 LN
-421 NNNNKR
+421 NNNNINMNIKK
-427 SSHKNNLSKHH
+427 SFNKKNLSRHH

-443 KLSGI
+443 KISGL
-448 NIFQDNKEIPN
+448 NIFQDNKELIPN
-459 NYNSNNNK
+459 NNNNSS
-467 NSGSRPLT
+467 NSKKKGGRPLT
-475 SNKKGSDT
+475 SNKKDMR
-483 NTEPGNA
+483 TEPNGSVG
-490 IKDIRDE
+490 KELKERDE
-497 KKYNIAERNQLTK
+497 KKIKFDERKQLTK
-510 IIQEMNK
+510 IIQEINK
-517 LKKELEQIDN
+517 LKKEIEQIDN
-527 KKDSLPH
+527 REVSLPQ

-544 MLNNDTLNGINL
+544 FLNNDTLSGINL

-561 EFNNNGALGLYE
+561 DLINNAYMSNE
-573 DENNILINNENY
+573 EENKNINIIINNENINY
-585 NSNEKNYT
+585 KNS
-593 NNKNEEELINHKN
+593 KNEEELIEHKQ
-606 KIENLINNPNN
+606 KIENLIKNPNEL
-617 IIMDRID
+617 IMERID
-624 FYKSRCINIIGKKNF
+624 FYKNRCINIIGKKVF
-639 TKAYECI
+639 QRAYEFLKSDKQNKI
-646 KNDKLNKNNNKNTD
+646 ANKKIEYNVREKLMNILGKNNIGFWQMINQVLMLEDLLNKNK
-660 FNLREKLTSI
+660 K
-670 LGKTNIV
+670 
-677 VYIKG
+677 
-682 DDCFEIFQKINIL
+682 
-695 FSSYISINTSKC
+695 
-707 ISLF
+707 

>member
-21 AKHKKENRFYAI
+21 ARHKKENRFYAI

-69 SFFDNENC
+69 SFFDSDNC

-85 EMGDMYTKIRRQ
+85 ELGDMYTKIHKQ

-102 PEETIFLWIAQLC
+102 PEEQILLWLAQLC

-215 VKVTKG
+215 VKVNKG

-226 NSRYSM
+226 NSRYSL

-267 YISDFVANWKE
+267 YISDFVENWKE
-278 WGGEEEQVAILREQ
+278 WGGEEEQVGILRDQ
-292 AIKFCIFDINRIN
+292 AEKFCIFEINRIN

-315 NENKDQE
+315 NDTKDQE
-322 ALKDINENDKKILMD
+322 ALKDINENEKKNLIERR
-337 HKKEIENKL
+337 KEIENKL
-346 KELENQKKLI
+346 KELENKKKVI
-356 LENRQKER
+356 LENRQRDR
-364 NNMRKN
+364 NNAKKN
-370 MNNINYKN
+370 ISTKIINHNNYKSG
-378 NSLTKDKDLKI
+378 SLNKDKENNLKI

-394 EKKIPTTK
+394 EKKIPININNPK
-402 QNSNSNIPNYINR
+402 QT
-415 NNLSSN
+415 N
-421 NNNNKR
+421 NNNNNNINMNIKK
-427 SSHKNNLSKHH
+427 SFNKKNLSRHH
-438 QNSDY
+438 QNSDF
-443 KLSGI
+443 KLSGL
-448 NIFQDNKEIPN
+448 NIFQDNKEMIPN
-459 NYNSNNNK
+459 NNNNSS
-467 NSGSRPLT
+467 NSKKKGSRPLT
-475 SNKKGSDT
+475 SNKKDMK
-483 NTEPGNA
+483 TEPNGSVG
-490 IKDIRDE
+490 KEMKERDE
-497 KKYNIAERNQLTK
+497 KKIKFDERKQLTK
-510 IIQEMNK
+510 IIQEINK
-517 LKKELEQIDN
+517 LKKEIEQIDN
-527 KKDSLPH
+527 REVTLPQ

-544 MLNNDTLNGINL
+544 FLNNDTLSGINL

-561 EFNNNGALGLYE
+561 DLINNAYMMSIE
-573 DENNILINNENY
+573 DENKNINANNNIINENNNY
-585 NSNEKNYT
+585 KNS
-593 NNKNEEELINHKN
+593 KNEEELLNHKQ
-606 KIENLINNPNN
+606 KIENLKNNPNDL
-617 IIMDRID
+617 IMERID
-624 FYKSRCINIIGKKNF
+624 FYKNRCINIIGKKVF
-639 TKAYECI
+639 QRAYDII
-646 KNDKLNKNNNKNTD
+646 KTDKQNKIANKKIDYNIREKLMNILGKSNIGFWQMINQVLTLEDLLNKNK
-660 FNLREKLTSI
+660 S
-670 LGKTNIV
+670 
-677 VYIKG
+677 
-682 DDCFEIFQKINIL
+682 
-695 FSSYISINTSKC
+695 
-707 ISLF
+707 

>member
-21 AKHKKENRFYAI
+21 ARHKKENRFYAI

-69 SFFDNENC
+69 SFFDSDNC

-85 EMGDMYTKIRRQ
+85 ELGDMYTKIHKQ
-97 KGEYF
+97 KGDFF
-102 PEETIFLWIAQLC
+102 PEEQILLWLAQLC

-215 VKVTKG
+215 VKVNKG

-226 NSRYSM
+226 NSRYSL

-267 YISDFVANWKE
+267 YISDFVENWKE
-278 WGGEEEQVAILREQ
+278 WGGEEEQVGILREQ
-292 AIKFCIFDINRIN
+292 AEKFCIFEINRIN
-305 EIFGDKYIIK
+305 EIFGDKYTIK
-315 NENKDQE
+315 NDTKDQE
-322 ALKDINENDKKILMD
+322 ALKDINENEKKNLIERR
-337 HKKEIENKL
+337 KEIENKL
-346 KELENQKKLI
+346 KELENKKKVI
-356 LENRQKER
+356 LENRQRDR
-364 NNMRKN
+364 NNAKKN
-370 MNNINYKN
+370 ISSKIINHNNYKSG
-378 NSLTKDKDLKI
+378 SLNKDKENNLKI

-394 EKKIPTTK
+394 EKKIPININNPK
-402 QNSNSNIPNYINR
+402 QI
-415 NNLSSN
+415 N
-421 NNNNKR
+421 NNNNNINMNIKK
-427 SSHKNNLSKHH
+427 SFNKKNLSRHH
-438 QNSDY
+438 QNSDI
-443 KLSGI
+443 KLSGL
-448 NIFQDNKEIPN
+448 NIFQDNKEMIPN
-459 NYNSNNNK
+459 NNNNSS
-467 NSGSRPLT
+467 NSKKKGGRPLT
-475 SNKKGSDT
+475 SNKKDMR
-483 NTEPGNA
+483 TEPNGSVG
-490 IKDIRDE
+490 KELKERDE
-497 KKYNIAERNQLTK
+497 KKIKFDERKQLTK
-510 IIQEMNK
+510 IIQEINK
-517 LKKELEQIDN
+517 LKKEIEQIDN
-527 KKDSLPH
+527 REVTLPQ

-544 MLNNDTLNGINL
+544 FLNNDTLSGINL

-561 EFNNNGALGLYE
+561 DLINNAYMMSIE
-573 DENNILINNENY
+573 DENKNINTNNNIINENNNY
-585 NSNEKNYT
+585 KNS
-593 NNKNEEELINHKN
+593 KNEEELINHKQ
-606 KIENLINNPNN
+606 KIENLKNNPNDL
-617 IIMDRID
+617 IMERID
-624 FYKSRCINIIGKKNF
+624 FYKNRCINIIGKKVF
-639 TKAYECI
+639 QRAYDLI
-646 KNDKLNKNNNKNTD
+646 KTDKQNKIANKKIDDNIREKLMNILGKSNIGFWQMINQVLMLEDLLNKNK
-660 FNLREKLTSI
+660 S
-670 LGKTNIV
+670 
-677 VYIKG
+677 
-682 DDCFEIFQKINIL
+682 
-695 FSSYISINTSKC
+695 
-707 ISLF
+707 

>member
-21 AKHKKENRFYAI
+21 ARHKKENRFYAI

-69 SFFDNENC
+69 SFFDSDNC

-85 EMGDMYTKIRRQ
+85 EMGDMYTKIHKQ

-102 PEETIFLWIAQLC
+102 PEEQILLWIAQLC

-215 VKVTKG
+215 VKVNKG

-226 NSRYSM
+226 NSRYSL

-262 PIVGK
+262 PVVGN
-267 YISDFVANWKE
+267 YISNFVENWKE
-278 WGGEEEQVAILREQ
+278 WGGEEEQVGILREQ
-292 AIKFCIFDINRIN
+292 AEKFCIFEINRIN
-305 EIFGDKYIIK
+305 EIFGEKYTIK
-315 NENKDQE
+315 NDNKDQE
-322 ALKDINENDKKILMD
+322 ALKDINENEKKNLIERR
-337 HKKEIENKL
+337 KEIENKL
-346 KELENQKKLI
+346 KELENKKKII
-356 LENRQKER
+356 LENRQRDR
-364 NNMRKN
+364 NNAKKN
-370 MNNINYKN
+370 ISTKIIHNNYKSGPLN
-378 NSLTKDKDLKI
+378 KDKEKDKENNLKI

-394 EKKIPTTK
+394 EKKIPINVVNNPK
-402 QNSNSNIPNYINR
+402 Q
-415 NNLSSN
+415 LN
-421 NNNNKR
+421 NNNNINMNIKK
-427 SSHKNNLSKHH
+427 SFNKKNLSRHH

-443 KLSGI
+443 KISGL
-448 NIFQDNKEIPN
+448 NIFQDNKELIPN
-459 NYNSNNNK
+459 NNNNSS
-467 NSGSRPLT
+467 NSKKKGGRPLT
-475 SNKKGSDT
+475 SNKKDMR
-483 NTEPGNA
+483 TEPNGSVG
-490 IKDIRDE
+490 KELKERDE
-497 KKYNIAERNQLTK
+497 KKIKFDERKQLTK
-510 IIQEMNK
+510 IIQEINK
-517 LKKELEQIDN
+517 LKKEIEQIDN
-527 KKDSLPH
+527 REVSLPQ

-544 MLNNDTLNGINL
+544 FLNNDTLSGINL

-561 EFNNNGALGLYE
+561 DLINNAYMSNE
-573 DENNILINNENY
+573 EENKNINIIINNENINY
-585 NSNEKNYT
+585 KNS
-593 NNKNEEELINHKN
+593 KNEEELIEHKQ
-606 KIENLINNPNN
+606 KIENLIKNPNEL
-617 IIMDRID
+617 IMERID
-624 FYKSRCINIIGKKNF
+624 FYKNRCINIIGKKVF
-639 TKAYECI
+639 QRAYEFL
-646 KNDKLNKNNNKNTD
+646 KSDKQNKIANKKIEYNV
-660 FNLREKLTSI
+660 REKLMNI
-670 LGKTNIV
+670 LGKNNI
-677 VYIKG
+677 ILLN
-682 DDCFEIFQKINIL
+682 IFRE
-695 FSSYISINTSKC
+695 
-707 ISLF
+707 

>member
-21 AKHKKENRFYAI
+21 ARHKKENRFYAI
-33 KKLNFNEINEKERI
+33 KKVNFNEINEKERI

-56 KQLKHPNIVTYKD
+56 KQLRHPNIVTYKD
-69 SFFDNENC
+69 SFFDSDNC

-85 EMGDMYTKIRRQ
+85 EMGDMYTKIHKQ

-102 PEETIFLWIAQLC
+102 QEEQILLWVAQLC

-191 LGCCIFEMCNLK
+191 LGCCVFEMCNLK

-215 VKVTKG
+215 VKVNKG
-221 QRAQL
+221 QRAPL
-226 NSRYSM
+226 NNRYSL

-253 SILEKPFMK
+253 SILEKNFMK

-267 YISDFVANWKE
+267 YISDFVENWKE

-292 AIKFCIFDINRIN
+292 AEKFCIFEVNRIN
-305 EIFGDKYIIK
+305 EIFGEKYIIK
-315 NENKDQE
+315 NDTKDQE
-322 ALKDINENDKKILMD
+322 ALKDINENEKKNLIERR
-337 HKKEIENKL
+337 KEIENKL
-346 KELENQKKLI
+346 KELENKKKSI
-356 LENRQKER
+356 LENRQRER
-364 NNMRKN
+364 NNAKKN
-370 MNNINYKN
+370 TSKINHNNFKSG
-378 NSLTKDKDLKI
+378 SLNKEKEKEKEKENTIKI

-394 EKKIPTTK
+394 EKKIPTNLNNTK
-402 QNSNSNIPNYINR
+402 QVNNNTNNNMNIKKLFNKK
-415 NNLSSN
+415 NLS
-421 NNNNKR
+421 R
-427 SSHKNNLSKHH
+427 HH

-443 KLSGI
+443 KLSGL
-448 NIFQDNKEIPN
+448 NIFQDNKDMIP
-459 NYNSNNNK
+459 YNNNLS
-467 NSGSRPLT
+467 NSKKKGGRPLT
-475 SNKKGSDT
+475 SNKKDMR
-483 NTEPGNA
+483 TEPNGSVNKE
-490 IKDIRDE
+490 IKEREE
-497 KKYNIAERNQLTK
+497 KKIKFDERKQLTK
-510 IIQEMNK
+510 IIQEINK
-517 LKKELEQIDN
+517 LKKEMEQIDN
-527 KKDSLPH
+527 REVSLPQ

-544 MLNNDTLNGINL
+544 FMNNDTLSGINL

-561 EFNNNGALGLYE
+561 
-573 DENNILINNENY
+573 DLINNAYIQNEEENKTI
-585 NSNEKNYT
+585 NNYD
-593 NNKNEEELINHKN
+593 NNNYRINKNEEELINHKQ
-606 KIENLINNPNN
+606 KIDNLINKPNDL
-617 IIMDRID
+617 IMDRIEL
-624 FYKSRCINIIGKKNF
+624 YKNRCINIIGKKVF
-639 TKAYECI
+639 SRAYEFLKI
-646 KNDKLNKNNNKNTD
+646 DKQNRISNKKIDYNV
-660 FNLREKLTSI
+660 REKLTII
-670 LGKTNIV
+670 LGKNNI
-677 VYIKG
+677 G
-682 DDCFEIFQKINIL
+682 FWQMINQIL
-695 FSSYISINTSKC
+695 MLEDLLNKNKS
-707 ISLF
+707 

>member
-21 AKHKKENRFYAI
+21 ARHKKENRFYAI

-69 SFFDNENC
+69 SFFDSDNC

-85 EMGDMYTKIRRQ
+85 ELGDMYTKIHKQ

-102 PEETIFLWIAQLC
+102 PEEQILLWLAQLC

-215 VKVTKG
+215 VKVNKG

-226 NSRYSM
+226 NSRYSL

-267 YISDFVANWKE
+267 YISDFVENWKE
-278 WGGEEEQVAILREQ
+278 WGGEEEQVGILRDQ
-292 AIKFCIFDINRIN
+292 AEKFCIFEINRIN

-315 NENKDQE
+315 NDTKDQE
-322 ALKDINENDKKILMD
+322 ALKDINENEKKNLIERR
-337 HKKEIENKL
+337 KEIENKL
-346 KELENQKKLI
+346 KELENKKKVI
-356 LENRQKER
+356 LENRQRDR
-364 NNMRKN
+364 NNAKKN
-370 MNNINYKN
+370 ISTKIINHNNYKSG
-378 NSLTKDKDLKI
+378 SLNKDKENNLKI

-394 EKKIPTTK
+394 EKKIPININNPK
-402 QNSNSNIPNYINR
+402 QT
-415 NNLSSN
+415 N
-421 NNNNKR
+421 NNNNNNINMNIKK
-427 SSHKNNLSKHH
+427 SFNKKNLSRHH
-438 QNSDY
+438 QNSDF
-443 KLSGI
+443 KLSGL
-448 NIFQDNKEIPN
+448 NIFQDNKEMIPN
-459 NYNSNNNK
+459 NNNNSS
-467 NSGSRPLT
+467 NSKKKGSRPLT
-475 SNKKGSDT
+475 SNKKDMR
-483 NTEPGNA
+483 TEPNGSVG
-490 IKDIRDE
+490 KEMKERDE
-497 KKYNIAERNQLTK
+497 KKIKFDERKQLTK
-510 IIQEMNK
+510 IIQEINK
-517 LKKELEQIDN
+517 LKKEIEQIDN
-527 KKDSLPH
+527 REVTLPQ

-544 MLNNDTLNGINL
+544 FLNNDTLSGINL

-561 EFNNNGALGLYE
+561 DLINNAYMMSIE
-573 DENNILINNENY
+573 DENKNINANNNIINENNNY
-585 NSNEKNYT
+585 KNS
-593 NNKNEEELINHKN
+593 KNEEELLNHKQ
-606 KIENLINNPNN
+606 KIENLKNNPNDL
-617 IIMDRID
+617 IMERID
-624 FYKSRCINIIGKKNF
+624 FYKNRCINIIGKKLF
-639 TKAYECI
+639 QRAYDII
-646 KNDKLNKNNNKNTD
+646 KTDKQNKIANKKIDYNIREKLMNILGKSNIGFWQMINQVLTLEDLLNKNK
-660 FNLREKLTSI
+660 S
-670 LGKTNIV
+670 
-677 VYIKG
+677 
-682 DDCFEIFQKINIL
+682 
-695 FSSYISINTSKC
+695 
-707 ISLF
+707 

>member
-21 AKHKKENRFYAI
+21 ARHKKENRFYAI

-69 SFFDNENC
+69 SFFDSDNC

-85 EMGDMYTKIRRQ
+85 EMGDMYTKIHKQ

-102 PEETIFLWIAQLC
+102 PEEQILLWIAQLC

-215 VKVTKG
+215 VKVNKG

-226 NSRYSM
+226 NSRYSL

-262 PIVGK
+262 PVVGN
-267 YISDFVANWKE
+267 YISNFVENWKE
-278 WGGEEEQVAILREQ
+278 WGGEEEQVGILREQ
-292 AIKFCIFDINRIN
+292 AEKFCIFEINRIN
-305 EIFGDKYIIK
+305 EIFGEKYTIK
-315 NENKDQE
+315 NDNKDQE
-322 ALKDINENDKKILMD
+322 ALKDINENEKKNLIERR
-337 HKKEIENKL
+337 KEIENKL
-346 KELENQKKLI
+346 KELENKKKII
-356 LENRQKER
+356 LENRQRDR
-364 NNMRKN
+364 NNAKKN
-370 MNNINYKN
+370 ISTKIIHNNYKSG
-378 NSLTKDKDLKI
+378 SLNKDKEKDKENNLKI

-394 EKKIPTTK
+394 EKKIPINVVNNPK
-402 QNSNSNIPNYINR
+402 Q
-415 NNLSSN
+415 LN
-421 NNNNKR
+421 NNNNINMNIKK
-427 SSHKNNLSKHH
+427 SFNKKNLSRHH

-443 KLSGI
+443 KISGL
-448 NIFQDNKEIPN
+448 NIFQDNKELIPN
-459 NYNSNNNK
+459 NNNNSS
-467 NSGSRPLT
+467 NSKKKGGRPLT
-475 SNKKGSDT
+475 SNKKDMR
-483 NTEPGNA
+483 TEPNGSVG
-490 IKDIRDE
+490 KELKERDE
-497 KKYNIAERNQLTK
+497 KKIKFDERKQLTK
-510 IIQEMNK
+510 IIQEINK
-517 LKKELEQIDN
+517 LKKEIEQIDN
-527 KKDSLPH
+527 REVSLPQ
-534 YNINFNNDKS
+534 YNINFNNEKS
-544 MLNNDTLNGINL
+544 FLNNDTLSGINL

-561 EFNNNGALGLYE
+561 DLINNAYMSNE
-573 DENNILINNENY
+573 EENKNINIIINNENINY
-585 NSNEKNYT
+585 KNS
-593 NNKNEEELINHKN
+593 KNEEELIEHKQ
-606 KIENLINNPNN
+606 KIENLIKNPNEL
-617 IIMDRID
+617 IMERID
-624 FYKSRCINIIGKKNF
+624 FYKNRCINIIGKKVF
-639 TKAYECI
+639 QRAYEFLKSDKQNKI
-646 KNDKLNKNNNKNTD
+646 ANKKIEYNVREKLMNVLGKNNIGFWQMINQVLMLEDLLNKNKN
-660 FNLREKLTSI
+660 
-670 LGKTNIV
+670 
-677 VYIKG
+677 
-682 DDCFEIFQKINIL
+682 
-695 FSSYISINTSKC
+695 
-707 ISLF
+707 

>member
-21 AKHKKENRFYAI
+21 ARHKVENRFYAI

-69 SFFDNENC
+69 SFFDSDNC

-85 EMGDMYTKIRRQ
+85 ELGDMYTKIHKQ

-102 PEETIFLWIAQLC
+102 PEEQILLWLAQLC

-215 VKVTKG
+215 VKVNKG
-221 QRAQL
+221 QRAPL
-226 NSRYSM
+226 NNKYSI

-262 PIVGK
+262 PVVGN
-267 YISDFVANWKE
+267 YISDFVEHWQE
-278 WGGEEEQVAILREQ
+278 WGGEEEQVGILREQ
-292 AIKFCIFDINRIN
+292 AEKFCIFEINRIN
-305 EIFGDKYIIK
+305 EIFGDKYIVK
-315 NENKDQE
+315 NDTKDQE
-322 ALKDINENDKKILMD
+322 ALKDINENEKKNLIERR
-337 HKKEIENKL
+337 KEIENKL
-346 KELENQKKLI
+346 KELENKKKSI
-356 LENRQKER
+356 LENRQRER
-364 NNMRKN
+364 NNAKKN
-370 MNNINYKN
+370 ISTKVNY
-378 NSLTKDKDLKI
+378 NSFKSGSLNKDKDNNIKV

-394 EKKIPTTK
+394 EKKIPINANNTK
-402 QNSNSNIPNYINR
+402 QI
-415 NNLSSN
+415 N
-421 NNNNKR
+421 NNNNMNIKK
-427 SSHKNNLSKHH
+427 SFNKKNLLRQH

-443 KLSGI
+443 KLSGL
-448 NIFQDNKEIPN
+448 NIFQDNKEIPYN
-459 NYNSNNNK
+459 NSSNSK
-467 NSGSRPLT
+467 KRGGRPLT
-475 SNKKGSDT
+475 ANKKDM
-483 NTEPGNA
+483 NTEPNGSANKE
-490 IKDIRDE
+490 IKEKDE
-497 KKYNIAERNQLTK
+497 KKIKFDERKLLTK
-510 IIQEMNK
+510 VIQEINK
-517 LKKELEQIDN
+517 LKKEIEQIDN
-527 KKDSLPH
+527 REVSLPQ

-544 MLNNDTLNGINL
+544 FLNNDTLSGINL

-561 EFNNNGALGLYE
+561 DLINNAYMGNE
-573 DENNILINNENY
+573 EENKNMIINNEN
-585 NSNEKNYT
+585 NNYKS
-593 NNKNEEELINHKN
+593 NKNEEELINHKQKIDNLMN
-606 KIENLINNPNN
+606 KPNDLIIE
-617 IIMDRID
+617 RID
-624 FYKSRCINIIGKKNF
+624 FYKNRCINIIGKKSF
-639 TKAYECI
+639 QRAYDFL
-646 KNDKLNKNNNKNTD
+646 KTDKQNKISNKKIEYNT
-660 FNLREKLTSI
+660 REKLTTI
-670 LGKTNIV
+670 LGKENI
-677 VYIKG
+677 G
-682 DDCFEIFQKINIL
+682 FWQMINQIL
-695 FSSYISINTSKC
+695 MLEDLLNKNKN
-707 ISLF
+707 

>member
-21 AKHKKENRFYAI
+21 ARHKKENRFYAI

-69 SFFDNENC
+69 SFFDSDNC

-85 EMGDMYTKIRRQ
+85 ELGDMYTKIHKQ

-102 PEETIFLWIAQLC
+102 PEEQILLWLAQLC

-215 VKVTKG
+215 VKVNKG

-226 NSRYSM
+226 NSRYSL

-267 YISDFVANWKE
+267 YISDFVENWKE
-278 WGGEEEQVAILREQ
+278 WGGEEEQVGILRDQ
-292 AIKFCIFDINRIN
+292 AEKFCIFEINRIN

-315 NENKDQE
+315 NDTKDQE
-322 ALKDINENDKKILMD
+322 ALKDINENEKKNLIERR
-337 HKKEIENKL
+337 KEIENKL
-346 KELENQKKLI
+346 KELENKKKVI
-356 LENRQKER
+356 LENRQRDR
-364 NNMRKN
+364 NNAKKN
-370 MNNINYKN
+370 ISTKIINHNNYKSGSLNKGKEN
-378 NSLTKDKDLKI
+378 NLKI

-394 EKKIPTTK
+394 EKKIPININNPK
-402 QNSNSNIPNYINR
+402 QT
-415 NNLSSN
+415 N
-421 NNNNKR
+421 NNNNNNINMNIKK
-427 SSHKNNLSKHH
+427 SFNKKNLSRHH
-438 QNSDY
+438 QNSDF
-443 KLSGI
+443 KLSGL
-448 NIFQDNKEIPN
+448 NIFQDNKEMIPN
-459 NYNSNNNK
+459 NNNNSS
-467 NSGSRPLT
+467 NSKKKGSRPLT
-475 SNKKGSDT
+475 SNKKDMR
-483 NTEPGNA
+483 TEPNGSVG
-490 IKDIRDE
+490 KEMKERDE
-497 KKYNIAERNQLTK
+497 KKMKFDERKQLTK
-510 IIQEMNK
+510 VIQEINK
-517 LKKELEQIDN
+517 LKKEIEQIDN
-527 KKDSLPH
+527 REVTLPQ

-544 MLNNDTLNGINL
+544 FLNNDTLSGINL

-561 EFNNNGALGLYE
+561 DLINNAYMMSIE
-573 DENNILINNENY
+573 DENKNINANNNIINENNNY
-585 NSNEKNYT
+585 KNS
-593 NNKNEEELINHKN
+593 KNEEELLNHKQ
-606 KIENLINNPNN
+606 KIENLKNNPNDL
-617 IIMDRID
+617 IMERID
-624 FYKSRCINIIGKKNF
+624 FYKNRCINIIGKKVF
-639 TKAYECI
+639 QRAYDII
-646 KNDKLNKNNNKNTD
+646 KTDKQNKIANKKIDYNI
-660 FNLREKLTSI
+660 REKLMNI
-670 LGKTNIV
+670 LGKSNI
-677 VYIKG
+677 G
-682 DDCFEIFQKINIL
+682 FWQMINQIL
-695 FSSYISINTSKC
+695 MLEELLNINKK
-707 ISLF
+707 

>member
-21 AKHKKENRFYAI
+21 ARHKKENRFYAI

-69 SFFDNENC
+69 SFFDSDNC

-85 EMGDMYTKIRRQ
+85 EMGDMYTKIHKQ

-102 PEETIFLWIAQLC
+102 PEEQILLWIAQLC

-215 VKVTKG
+215 VKVNKG

-226 NSRYSM
+226 NSRYSL

-262 PIVGK
+262 PVVGN
-267 YISDFVANWKE
+267 YISNFVENWKE
-278 WGGEEEQVAILREQ
+278 WGGEEEQVGILREQ
-292 AIKFCIFDINRIN
+292 AEKFCIFEINRIN
-305 EIFGDKYIIK
+305 EIFGEKYTIK
-315 NENKDQE
+315 NDNKDQE
-322 ALKDINENDKKILMD
+322 ALKDINENEKKNIIERR
-337 HKKEIENKL
+337 KEIENKL
-346 KELENQKKLI
+346 KELENKKKII
-356 LENRQKER
+356 LENRQRDR
-364 NNMRKN
+364 NNAKKN
-370 MNNINYKN
+370 ISTKIIHNNYKSG
-378 NSLTKDKDLKI
+378 SLNKDKEKDKENNLKI

-394 EKKIPTTK
+394 EKKIPINAVNNPK
-402 QNSNSNIPNYINR
+402 Q
-415 NNLSSN
+415 LN
-421 NNNNKR
+421 NNNNINMNIKK
-427 SSHKNNLSKHH
+427 SFNKKNLSRHH

-443 KLSGI
+443 KISGL
-448 NIFQDNKEIPN
+448 NIFQDNKELIPN
-459 NYNSNNNK
+459 NNNNSS
-467 NSGSRPLT
+467 NSKKKGGRPLT
-475 SNKKGSDT
+475 SNKKDMR
-483 NTEPGNA
+483 TEPNGSVG
-490 IKDIRDE
+490 KELKERDE
-497 KKYNIAERNQLTK
+497 KKIKFDERKQLTK
-510 IIQEMNK
+510 IIQEINK
-517 LKKELEQIDN
+517 LKKEIEQIDN
-527 KKDSLPH
+527 REVSLPQ

-544 MLNNDTLNGINL
+544 FLNNDTLSGINL

-561 EFNNNGALGLYE
+561 DLINNAYMSNE
-573 DENNILINNENY
+573 EENKNINIIINNENINY
-585 NSNEKNYT
+585 KNS
-593 NNKNEEELINHKN
+593 KNEEELIEHKQ
-606 KIENLINNPNN
+606 KIENLIKNPNEL
-617 IIMDRID
+617 IMERID
-624 FYKSRCINIIGKKNF
+624 FYKNRCINIIGKKVF
-639 TKAYECI
+639 QRAYEFL
-646 KNDKLNKNNNKNTD
+646 KSDKQNKIANKKIEYNV
-660 FNLREKLTSI
+660 REKLMNI
-670 LGKTNIV
+670 LGKNNI
-677 VYIKG
+677 G
-682 DDCFEIFQKINIL
+682 FWQMINPLLLVDII
-695 FSSYISINTSKC
+695 Y
-707 ISLF
+707 

>member
-21 AKHKKENRFYAI
+21 ARHKKENRFYAI

-69 SFFDNENC
+69 SFFDSDNC

-85 EMGDMYTKIRRQ
+85 ELGDMYTKIHKQ

-102 PEETIFLWIAQLC
+102 PEEQILLWLAQLC

-215 VKVTKG
+215 VKVNKG

-226 NSRYSM
+226 NSRYSL

-267 YISDFVANWKE
+267 YISDFVENWKE
-278 WGGEEEQVAILREQ
+278 WGGEEEQVGILRDQ
-292 AIKFCIFDINRIN
+292 AEKFCIFEINRIN

-315 NENKDQE
+315 NDTKDQE
-322 ALKDINENDKKILMD
+322 ALKDINENEKKNLIERR
-337 HKKEIENKL
+337 KEIENKL
-346 KELENQKKLI
+346 KELENKKKVI
-356 LENRQKER
+356 LENRQRDR
-364 NNMRKN
+364 NNAKKN
-370 MNNINYKN
+370 ISTKIINHNNYKSG
-378 NSLTKDKDLKI
+378 SLNKDKENNLKI

-394 EKKIPTTK
+394 EKKIPININNPK
-402 QNSNSNIPNYINR
+402 QT
-415 NNLSSN
+415 N
-421 NNNNKR
+421 NNNNNNINMNIKK
-427 SSHKNNLSKHH
+427 SFNKKNLSRHH
-438 QNSDY
+438 QNSDF
-443 KLSGI
+443 KLSGL
-448 NIFQDNKEIPN
+448 NIFQDNKEMIPN
-459 NYNSNNNK
+459 NNNNSS
-467 NSGSRPLT
+467 NSKKKGSRPLT
-475 SNKKGSDT
+475 SNKKDMR
-483 NTEPGNA
+483 TEPSGSVG
-490 IKDIRDE
+490 KEMKERDE
-497 KKYNIAERNQLTK
+497 KKIKFDERKQLTK
-510 IIQEMNK
+510 IIQEINK
-517 LKKELEQIDN
+517 LKKEIEQIDN
-527 KKDSLPH
+527 REVTLPQ

-544 MLNNDTLNGINL
+544 FLNNDTLSGINL

-561 EFNNNGALGLYE
+561 DLINNAYMMSIE
-573 DENNILINNENY
+573 DENKNINANNNIINENNNY
-585 NSNEKNYT
+585 KNS
-593 NNKNEEELINHKN
+593 KNEEELLNHKQ
-606 KIENLINNPNN
+606 KIENLKNNPNDL
-617 IIMDRID
+617 IMERID
-624 FYKSRCINIIGKKNF
+624 FYKNRCINIIGKKVF
-639 TKAYECI
+639 QRAYDII
-646 KNDKLNKNNNKNTD
+646 KTDKQNKIANKKIDYNIREKLMNILGKSNIGFWQMINQVLTLEDLLNKNK
-660 FNLREKLTSI
+660 S
-670 LGKTNIV
+670 
-677 VYIKG
+677 
-682 DDCFEIFQKINIL
+682 
-695 FSSYISINTSKC
+695 
-707 ISLF
+707 

>member
-21 AKHKKENRFYAI
+21 ARHKKENRFYAI

-69 SFFDNENC
+69 SFFDNDNC

-85 EMGDMYTKIRRQ
+85 ELGDMYTKIHKQ

-102 PEETIFLWIAQLC
+102 PEETILLWVAQLC

-215 VKVTKG
+215 VKVNKG

-226 NSRYSM
+226 NSRYSL

-262 PIVGK
+262 PVVGN
-267 YISDFVANWKE
+267 YISNFVENWKE
-278 WGGEEEQVAILREQ
+278 WGGEEEQVGILREQ
-292 AIKFCIFDINRIN
+292 AEKFCIFEINRIN
-305 EIFGDKYIIK
+305 EIFGEKYTIK
-315 NENKDQE
+315 NDNKDQE
-322 ALKDINENDKKILMD
+322 ALKDINENEKKNLIERR
-337 HKKEIENKL
+337 KEIENKL
-346 KELENQKKLI
+346 KELENKKKII
-356 LENRQKER
+356 LENRQRDR
-364 NNMRKN
+364 NNAKKN
-370 MNNINYKN
+370 ISTKIIHNNYKSG
-378 NSLTKDKDLKI
+378 SLNKDKEKDKENNLKI

-394 EKKIPTTK
+394 EKKIPINVVNNPK
-402 QNSNSNIPNYINR
+402 Q
-415 NNLSSN
+415 LN
-421 NNNNKR
+421 NNNNINMNIKK
-427 SSHKNNLSKHH
+427 SFNKKNLSRHH

-443 KLSGI
+443 KISGL
-448 NIFQDNKEIPN
+448 NIFQDNKELIPN
-459 NYNSNNNK
+459 NNNNSS
-467 NSGSRPLT
+467 NSKKKGGRPLT
-475 SNKKGSDT
+475 SNKKDMR
-483 NTEPGNA
+483 TEPNGSVG
-490 IKDIRDE
+490 KELKERDE
-497 KKYNIAERNQLTK
+497 KKIKFDERKQLTK
-510 IIQEMNK
+510 IIQEINK
-517 LKKELEQIDN
+517 LKKEIEQIDN
-527 KKDSLPH
+527 REVSLPQ

-544 MLNNDTLNGINL
+544 FLNNDTLSGINL

-561 EFNNNGALGLYE
+561 DLINNAYMSNE
-573 DENNILINNENY
+573 EENKNINIIINNENINY
-585 NSNEKNYT
+585 KNS
-593 NNKNEEELINHKN
+593 KNEEDLIEHKQ
-606 KIENLINNPNN
+606 KIENLIKNPNEL
-617 IIMDRID
+617 IMERID
-624 FYKSRCINIIGKKNF
+624 FYKNRCINIIGKKVF
-639 TKAYECI
+639 QRAYEFLKSDKQNKI
-646 KNDKLNKNNNKNTD
+646 ANKKIEYNVREKLMNILGKNNIGFWQMINQVLMLEDLLNKNKN
-660 FNLREKLTSI
+660 
-670 LGKTNIV
+670 
-677 VYIKG
+677 
-682 DDCFEIFQKINIL
+682 
-695 FSSYISINTSKC
+695 
-707 ISLF
+707 

>member
-21 AKHKKENRFYAI
+21 ARHKKENRFYAI

-56 KQLKHPNIVTYKD
+56 KGLKHPNIVTYKD
-69 SFFDNENC
+69 SFFDSDNC

-85 EMGDMYTKIRRQ
+85 EMGDMYTKIHKQ

-102 PEETIFLWIAQLC
+102 PEEQILLWLAQLC

-215 VKVTKG
+215 VKVNKG
-221 QRAQL
+221 QRDPL
-226 NSRYSM
+226 NNKYSIE
-232 DMKNLVDSMLSV
+232 MKNLVDSMLSV

-262 PIVGK
+262 PIVGN

-278 WGGEEEQVAILREQ
+278 WGGEEEQVAILRDQ
-292 AIKFCIFDINRIN
+292 AEKFCIFEINRIN
-305 EIFGDKYIIK
+305 EIFGEKYVVK
-315 NENKDQE
+315 NDNKDQE
-322 ALKDINENDKKILMD
+322 ALKDINENEKKNLIERR
-337 HKKEIENKL
+337 KEIENKL
-346 KELENQKKLI
+346 KELENKKKLI
-356 LENRQKER
+356 LENRQRER
-364 NNMRKN
+364 NNAKKN
-370 MNNINYKN
+370 MGAKINYNNIYKSG
-378 NSLTKDKDLKI
+378 SLNKEKEKDNIKI

-394 EKKIPTTK
+394 EKKIPTNINNTK
-402 QNSNSNIPNYINR
+402 QI
-415 NNLSSN
+415 N
-421 NNNNKR
+421 NNNNNMNIKK
-427 SSHKNNLSKHH
+427 SFNKKNLSKHH

-443 KLSGI
+443 KLSGL
-448 NIFQDNKEIPN
+448 NIFQDNKEMIPN
-459 NYNSNNNK
+459 HNNLSNSK
-467 NSGSRPLT
+467 KKGGRPLT
-475 SNKKGSDT
+475 SNKKDMR
-483 NTEPGNA
+483 TEPNGSVNKE
-490 IKDIRDE
+490 IKEREEKRIKFDE
-497 KKYNIAERNQLTK
+497 RKQLTK
-510 IIQEMNK
+510 IIQEINK
-517 LKKELEQIDN
+517 LKKEIEQID
-527 KKDSLPH
+527 KKEVSLPQ

-544 MLNNDTLNGINL
+544 FINNDTLSGINL
-556 NNLNN
+556 KNLNN
-561 EFNNNGALGLYE
+561 
-573 DENNILINNENY
+573 DLINNAYIGNEEENKNMNNNE
-585 NSNEKNYT
+585 NSNYR
-593 NNKNEEELINHKN
+593 NNKNEEDLINHQH
-606 KIENLINNPNN
+606 KIDNLINNPNN
-617 IIMDRID
+617 LIIERID
-624 FYKSRCINIIGKKNF
+624 FYKNRCINIIGKKTF
-639 TKAYECI
+639 SRAYEFL
-646 KNDKLNKNNNKNTD
+646 KTDKQNKIANKKIDYNS
-660 FNLREKLTSI
+660 REKLTNI
-670 LGKTNIV
+670 LGKNNI
-677 VYIKG
+677 G
-682 DDCFEIFQKINIL
+682 FWQMINQVL
-695 FSSYISINTSKC
+695 MLEDLLNKNKN
-707 ISLF
+707 

>member
-21 AKHKKENRFYAI
+21 ARHKKENRFYAI

-69 SFFDNENC
+69 SFFDSDNC

-85 EMGDMYTKIRRQ
+85 ELGDMYTKIHKQ

-102 PEETIFLWIAQLC
+102 PEEQILLWLAQLC

-215 VKVTKG
+215 VKVNKG
-221 QRAQL
+221 QRAPL
-226 NSRYSM
+226 NNKYSI

-267 YISDFVANWKE
+267 YISDFVENWKD

-292 AIKFCIFDINRIN
+292 AEKFCIFEINRIN
-305 EIFGDKYIIK
+305 EIFGDKYIVK
-315 NENKDQE
+315 NDTKDQE
-322 ALKDINENDKKILMD
+322 ALKDINENEKKNLIERR
-337 HKKEIENKL
+337 KEIENKL
-346 KELENQKKLI
+346 KELENKKKII
-356 LENRQKER
+356 LENRQRER
-364 NNMRKN
+364 NNAKKN
-370 MNNINYKN
+370 IQSKINHNNYKSGSLNKEKNNEKEKENNIKV
-378 NSLTKDKDLKI
+378 

-394 EKKIPTTK
+394 EKKIPNNISNTK
-402 QNSNSNIPNYINR
+402 QI
-415 NNLSSN
+415 N
-421 NNNNKR
+421 NNNNNNMNIKK
-427 SSHKNNLSKHH
+427 SFNKKNLSRHH

-443 KLSGI
+443 KLSGL
-448 NIFQDNKEIPN
+448 NIFQDNKEMIPN
-459 NYNSNNNK
+459 NNSS
-467 NSGSRPLT
+467 NSKKKGGRPLT
-475 SNKKGSDT
+475 SNKKDMR
-483 NTEPGNA
+483 TEPNGSVGKE
-490 IKDIRDE
+490 IKEREEKRIKFDE
-497 KKYNIAERNQLTK
+497 RKQLTK
-510 IIQEMNK
+510 IIQEINK
-517 LKKELEQIDN
+517 LKKEIEQIDN
-527 KKDSLPH
+527 REVSLPQ

-544 MLNNDTLNGINL
+544 FMNNDTLSGINL

-561 EFNNNGALGLYE
+561 
-573 DENNILINNENY
+573 DLINNAYMGNEEENK
-585 NSNEKNYT
+585 NMNNNENNNYI
-593 NNKNEEELINHKN
+593 NNKTEEELINHQH
-606 KIENLINNPNN
+606 KIDNLMNNPNN
-617 IIMDRID
+617 LIMERID
-624 FYKSRCINIIGKKNF
+624 FYKNRCLNIIGKKVF
-639 TKAYECI
+639 SRAYEFL
-646 KNDKLNKNNNKNTD
+646 KTDKQNKISNKKIDYNT
-660 FNLREKLTSI
+660 REKLTNI
-670 LGKTNIV
+670 LGKNNI
-677 VYIKG
+677 G
-682 DDCFEIFQKINIL
+682 FWQMINQIL
-695 FSSYISINTSKC
+695 MLEDLLNKNKN
-707 ISLF
+707 

>member
-1 MENYEF
+1 MEKYEF

-21 AKHKKENRFYAI
+21 ARNKEENRFYAI

-69 SFFDNENC
+69 SFFDNDNC

-85 EMGDMYTKIRRQ
+85 EMGDMYSKIRKQ

-102 PEETIFLWIAQLC
+102 AEETILLWIAQLC

-215 VKVTKG
+215 VKVKKG

-226 NSRYSM
+226 NSRYSI

-262 PIVGK
+262 PVVGK
-267 YISDFVANWKE
+267 YICDFVENWKE
-278 WGGEEEQVAILREQ
+278 WGGDEEQVAILREQ
-292 AIKFCIFDINRIN
+292 AEKFCIFNVERIN
-305 EIFGDKYIIK
+305 EIFGEKYINK

-322 ALKDINENDKKILMD
+322 ALKDINENEKKQLME
-337 HKKEIENKL
+337 HRKEIENKL
-346 KELENQKKLI
+346 KELENKKKLI
-356 LENRQKER
+356 LENRQRER
-364 NNMRKN
+364 NNIRKN
-370 MNNINYKN
+370 INNINHKN
-378 NSLTKDKDLKI
+378 NNLTKDKDIKI
-389 RYNSL
+389 KYNSL
-394 EKKIPTTK
+394 EKKIPNHK
-402 QNSNSNIPNYINR
+402 QNSNSNIPNYINK
-415 NNLSSN
+415 NNYSSN
-421 NNNNKR
+421 NNIKG
-427 SSHKNNLSKHH
+427 SLHKNNLSKHH

-443 KLSGI
+443 KISGI
-448 NIFQDNKEIPN
+448 NILQENKEISN
-459 NYNSNNNK
+459 NYNSNNK
-467 NSGSRPLT
+467 NSGSGSRPLT
-475 SNKKGSDT
+475 SNKKSPDIQT
-483 NTEPGNA
+483 DPGNGA
-490 IKDIRDE
+490 KDSREE
-497 KKYNIAERNQLTK
+497 KKINIAERNQLTK
-510 IIQEMNK
+510 ITQEINK
-517 LKKELEQIDN
+517 LKKEIEQIDN
-527 KKDSLPH
+527 KEITLPQ

-544 MLNNDTLNGINL
+544 MMNNDNFL
-556 NNLNN
+556 NNLTYELNPNATIGQYDEMNN
-561 EFNNNGALGLYE
+561 TLNNYE
-573 DENNILINNENY
+573 
-585 NSNEKNYT
+585 
-593 NNKNEEELINHKN
+593 NNKNEEELKEYEN
-606 KIENLINNPNN
+606 KIENIINNPNSV
-617 IIMDRID
+617 ILERID
-624 FYKSRCINIIGKKNF
+624 FYKNRCINVLGKKIY
-639 TKAYECI
+639 TKAYEYLKI
-646 KNDKLNKNNNKNTD
+646 DKQNKINNKNND

-670 LGKTNIV
+670 LGKDNI
-677 VYIKG
+677 G
-682 DDCFEIFQKINIL
+682 FWEIIGNIL
-695 FSSYISINTSKC
+695 TLEDLLNNN
-707 ISLF
+707 

>member
-21 AKHKKENRFYAI
+21 ARHKKENRFYAI

-69 SFFDNENC
+69 SFFDSDNC

-85 EMGDMYTKIRRQ
+85 ELGDMYTKIHKQ

-102 PEETIFLWIAQLC
+102 PEEQILLWLAQLC

-215 VKVTKG
+215 VKVNKG

-226 NSRYSM
+226 NSRYSL

-267 YISDFVANWKE
+267 YISDFVENWKE
-278 WGGEEEQVAILREQ
+278 WGGEEEQVGILRDQ
-292 AIKFCIFDINRIN
+292 AEKFCIFEINRIN

-315 NENKDQE
+315 NDTKDQE
-322 ALKDINENDKKILMD
+322 ALKDINENEKKNLIERR
-337 HKKEIENKL
+337 KEIENKL
-346 KELENQKKLI
+346 KELENKKKVI
-356 LENRQKER
+356 LENRQRDR
-364 NNMRKN
+364 NNAKKN
-370 MNNINYKN
+370 ISTKIINHNNYKSG
-378 NSLTKDKDLKI
+378 SLNKDKENNLKI

-394 EKKIPTTK
+394 EKKIPININNPK
-402 QNSNSNIPNYINR
+402 QT
-415 NNLSSN
+415 N
-421 NNNNKR
+421 NNNNNINMNIKK
-427 SSHKNNLSKHH
+427 SFNKKNLSRHH
-438 QNSDY
+438 QNSDF
-443 KLSGI
+443 KLSGL
-448 NIFQDNKEIPN
+448 NIFQDNKEMIPN
-459 NYNSNNNK
+459 NNNNSS
-467 NSGSRPLT
+467 NSKKKGSRPLT
-475 SNKKGSDT
+475 SNKKDMR
-483 NTEPGNA
+483 TEPNGSVG
-490 IKDIRDE
+490 KEMKERDE
-497 KKYNIAERNQLTK
+497 KKIKFDERKQLTK
-510 IIQEMNK
+510 IIQEINK
-517 LKKELEQIDN
+517 LKKEIEQIDN
-527 KKDSLPH
+527 REVTLPQ

-544 MLNNDTLNGINL
+544 FLNNDTLSGINL

-561 EFNNNGALGLYE
+561 DLINNAYMMSIE
-573 DENNILINNENY
+573 DENKNINANNNIINENNNY
-585 NSNEKNYT
+585 KNS
-593 NNKNEEELINHKN
+593 KNEEELLNHKQ
-606 KIENLINNPNN
+606 KIENLKNNPNDL
-617 IIMDRID
+617 IMERID
-624 FYKSRCINIIGKKNF
+624 FYKNRCINIIGKKVF
-639 TKAYECI
+639 QRAYDII
-646 KNDKLNKNNNKNTD
+646 KTDKQNKIANKKIDYNIREKLMNILGKSNIGFWQMINQVLTLEDLLNKNK
-660 FNLREKLTSI
+660 S
-670 LGKTNIV
+670 
-677 VYIKG
+677 
-682 DDCFEIFQKINIL
+682 
-695 FSSYISINTSKC
+695 
-707 ISLF
+707 